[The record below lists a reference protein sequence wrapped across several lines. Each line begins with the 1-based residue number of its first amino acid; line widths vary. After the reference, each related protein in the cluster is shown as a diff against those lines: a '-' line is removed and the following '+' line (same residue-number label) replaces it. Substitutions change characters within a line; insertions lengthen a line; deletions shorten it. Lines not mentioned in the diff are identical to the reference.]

1 MSESIIIVM
10 QYLSPTLGFAGT
22 VLIYL
27 YGVPRQ
33 IDTKGSIYL
42 VCEEQDSQ
50 EIDKIKR
57 FKFLGNL
64 GLLLI
69 ALSFVLNFFVIY
81 GSQ

>member
-1 MSESIIIVM
+1 MSEYLVIVM
-10 QYLSPTLGFAGT
+10 QYLSSTFGFAGT
-22 VLIYL
+22 VLIYF

-33 IDTKGSIYL
+33 IDNQGKFYL
-42 VCEEQDSQ
+42 VLEENDPQ

-57 FKFLGNL
+57 FKFWGNF

-81 GSQ
+81 GS